1 MELRKKGI
9 LVLMIF
15 IAFLR
20 LTAKD
25 VTESYLKSKPNGNT
39 LDEKKWD
46 KLKDDYK
53 YKSIEIDTTK
63 KVQKAKKTPNMSMRL
78 NWIEILAYLFVFA
91 LITLVLYLLFR
102 YGYFGSKELKN
113 KKTLFSVIENPED
126 IDSLDIDPLLA
137 EALKNKEFRLALRLK
152 YLALLK
158 LLSNQGLIKWK
169 REFTNR
175 NYADQLR
182 ESTFYGSFIQ
192 STFIY
197 ESGWYGNYVVDEG
210 VYLKSEQLFKQ
221 IENQIKEYV

>member
-1 MELRKKGI
+1 MELRKKGF
-9 LVLMIF
+9 LVLLIF
-15 IAFLR
+15 GTFLG

-39 LDEKKWD
+39 LDEKKWS

-53 YKSIEIDTTK
+53 YKSVAIDTTQK
-63 KVQKAKKTPNMSMRL
+63 EQKAKKTPNISIGGD
-78 NWIEILAYLFVFA
+78 WIEMLAYLFVFA
-91 LITLVLYLLFR
+91 LITLILYLLFR
-102 YGYFGSKELKN
+102 YGYFGNNELKN

-137 EALKNKEFRLALRLK
+137 DALKNKEYRLALRLK

-158 LLSNQGLIKWK
+158 LLSNQGLIKWR

-197 ESGWYGNYVVDEG
+197 ESGWYGNYAVDES